1 MANRGCLAKAKICN
15 AIYKLNDLF
24 FGIGREIIHKINK
37 GTLRNLQKTITSYA
51 HTAIKY
57 CLANITYGLHFLNA

>member
-1 MANRGCLAKAKICN
+1 MAIRDCLTKAKICN

-24 FGIGREIIHKINK
+24 FGIGREIIHKFNK
-37 GTLRNLQKTITSYA
+37 GTLRKLQNTITAY
-51 HTAIKY
+51 AIKY